1 MLSLSSKHD
10 GITGLPVAEKLDLI
24 LEDDAVLEADLEG
37 LFGVAFDVLGM
48 TL

>member
-10 GITGLPVAEKLDLI
+10 GMTGLPVAKNLDLI
-24 LEDDAVLEADLEG
+24 LEDAALEADLEG
-37 LFGVAFDVLGM
+37 LFGVGFEVLGM

>member
-1 MLSLSSKHD
+1 MLSLSSKHR

-24 LEDDAVLEADLEG
+24 LEDAVLEADLEG
-37 LFGVAFDVLGM
+37 LFGVAFEVLGM